1 VKVAGRYV
9 ALAGLLV
16 LCVSV
21 VGRGEPT
28 TQPSKEAK
36 PAHWGFDPY
45 NKLTTLTAE
54 QKSKITEIHHKAL
67 ADKKAIEDKEEADIM
82 ALLTP
87 DQKADL
93 EKLNADKKA
102 KGAEKRRAAKDEKNG
117 KDKDASGEDADKK

>member
-9 ALAGLLV
+9 ALAGLLI

-21 VGRGEPT
+21 AGRGQPA
-28 TQPSKEAK
+28 TQPTKEAK

-45 NKLTTLTAE
+45 NKLTTLTAD
-54 QKSKITEIHHKAL
+54 QKTKITEIHHKAL

-87 DQKADL
+87 EQKADL
-93 EKLNADKKA
+93 EKMNADKKA
-102 KGAEKRRAAKDEKNG
+102 KGAEKRRSAKEEKG
-117 KDKDASGEDADKK
+117 TKEGGEDNGDKK